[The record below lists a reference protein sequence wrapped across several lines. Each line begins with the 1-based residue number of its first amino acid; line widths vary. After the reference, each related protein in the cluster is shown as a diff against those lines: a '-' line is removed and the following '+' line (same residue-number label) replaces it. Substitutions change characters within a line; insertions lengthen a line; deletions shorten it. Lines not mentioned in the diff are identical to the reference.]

1 MRKKERI
8 TAILEKLDELYPD
21 EKCYLEYDNDWQ
33 LLFATILS
41 AQCTDA
47 RVNII
52 TRSLYKKYRSLEDF
66 ASADINVLEED
77 VRPAGYFRSKAKHIK
92 ECASILLN
100 AFDGKV
106 PRRIEE
112 LTSLPGVGRK
122 TANVIRCHIYNDDS
136 IVVDTH
142 VKRISRLLGL
152 TDTDDAVKA
161 EFELM
166 KIIPKD
172 HWQRIN
178 LQMIDHGR
186 NICISGRPKCEIC
199 ALREYCPSA
208 KNNTDKI

>member
-1 MRKKERI
+1 MKSNSIKTNKKVKE
-8 TAILEKLDELYPD
+8 ILSILDEMYPD
-21 EKCYLEYDNDWQ
+21 EVCFLEYGCDWQ

-52 TRSLYKKYRSLEDF
+52 TKDLYKKYQSLEDF
-66 ASADINVLEED
+66 ASADIEELEND
-77 VRPAGYFRSKAKHIK
+77 VRPAGYYRAKAKHIK
-92 ECASILLN
+92 ECAGELLKR
-100 AFDGKV
+100 FDGVV
-106 PRRIEE
+106 PKSIEE

-122 TANVIRCHIYNDDS
+122 TANVIRCHIYHEDS

-152 TDTDDAVKA
+152 TDTDDPVKA

-166 KIIPKD
+166 MIIPKD
-172 HWQRIN
+172 HWSRIN

-186 NICISGRPKCEIC
+186 NICISGRPKCEMC
-199 ALREYCPSA
+199 KLKVCC
-208 KNNTDKI
+208 NNYLS

>member
-1 MRKKERI
+1 MTPKEKKRI
-8 TAILEKLDELYPD
+8 NTILTILDEMYPD
-21 EKCYLEYDNDWQ
+21 ERCYLEYETDWQ

-52 TRSLYKKYRSLEDF
+52 TRTLYKKYRSLEDF
-66 ASADINVLEED
+66 ASADLTELEED

-92 ECASILLN
+92 ECAAVLLTQFN
-100 AFDGKV
+100 GKV
-106 PRRIEE
+106 PSKIEE

-122 TANVIRCHIYNDDS
+122 TANVIRCHIYHDDS

-172 HWQRIN
+172 HWLRLN
-178 LQMIDHGR
+178 LQLIDHGR
-186 NICISGRPKCEIC
+186 NICISGRPKCELC
-199 ALREYCPSA
+199 MLKEWCPSA
-208 KNNTDKI
+208 KRER